1 MSFNLFSFDSIKNF
15 LKKEENTQSD
25 FFFNIFPQAQESFF
39 SSSMYAFYETLQ
51 KVKDP
56 NSRIFV
62 KVSIKSLLKYY
73 YKEVDVDEEI
83 AQKAFDFI
91 LYNKDDFS
99 LEKAFILKK
108 RREKIDKR
116 IRKLCT
122 QIGLPLIIVPEK
134 EEYSEKEVAKMFKK
148 KMTLFSIL
156 GF

>member
-25 FFFNIFPQAQESFF
+25 FFFNIFPQPQESFF

-116 IRKLCT
+116 IRKLCA